1 MHGKTWSVSARWSFR
16 RRQTSLRAVILA
28 LSVVLILPVIG
39 SALFIVVRLSAAE
52 RKLNEAQNLGI
63 ARSFSSEVDRQLLS
77 AEAALQALATSSEL
91 RHGDFAEFYRQSTIV
106 SDRHGAR
113 IVLADASGQMIFNT
127 WRPFGTPLP
136 ESPQSA
142 LVQIAATTQ
151 RTQISDYFVGATAGE
166 PLVGVFVPVIQNGA
180 TRFVLIMAFR
190 PEKLSQFFADQHVPE
205 QWTIAVVDRSGVFV
219 GHSRAL
225 DRVIGKPVN
234 ADLKA
239 AMNSTREG
247 LATLPDADGL
257 QVYTAFTRS
266 AFSGWT
272 VAFGLPRAIVDAPL
286 RRSLIEIGVGGLAMM
301 ILCGSAALLIA
312 RRISRSMATLSAA
325 ALALGSD
332 ERLPPL
338 VREMDD
344 VIAWLSIAAAALV
357 KRADQHR
364 LAEEA
369 LRESEQRFRDIAEI
383 GADWIWE
390 SDASHRFTLF
400 TGDSLEGPVSSG
412 I

>member
-1 MHGKTWSVSARWSFR
+1 MHGKTWSVSALWSFR
-16 RRQTSLRAVILA
+16 GRQTSLRAVILA

-91 RHGDFAEFYRQSTIV
+91 PHGDFAEFYRQSTIV

-151 RTQISDYFVGATAGE
+151 RTQISDYFVGETAGE

-272 VAFGLPRAIVDAPL
+272 VAFRLPRAIVDAPL

-325 ALALGSD
+325 ALALGSE

-344 VIAWLSIAAAALV
+344 VIASLSIAAAALV

-400 TGDSLEGPVSSG
+400 TGDSLEADRK
-412 I
+412 